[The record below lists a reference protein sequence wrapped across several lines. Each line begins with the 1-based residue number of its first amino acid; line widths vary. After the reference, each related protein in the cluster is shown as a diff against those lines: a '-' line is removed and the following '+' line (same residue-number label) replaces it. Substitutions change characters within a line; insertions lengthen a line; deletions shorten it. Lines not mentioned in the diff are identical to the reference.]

1 MTSQFILRTD
11 PDWQA
16 AAQDLVSGLIT
27 LPAGEKRVELLE
39 SICRG
44 LGNQLYPAFLQILY
58 LVGSNA
64 RPRCQQIVAET
75 LVDCLL
81 SGRLPSGSLAAWG
94 ASSQS
99 GDTAFGQSRSLGP
112 IEYLCSWYT
121 QPNEQT
127 PLEKGQFSRALQSLL
142 DLVATDPK
150 AQQLYA
156 RKLQGDALD
165 ALGGSWSSKAR
176 AGLGALAE
184 SWNSQDADSSQVVDA
199 FLSELQSESLLDQI
213 ARGRPAE
220 L

>member
-1 MTSQFILRTD
+1 MTAPFILRTD

-16 AAQDLVSGLIT
+16 AAQDLVSGLIA
-27 LPAGEKRVELLE
+27 LPTGEKRVELLE
-39 SICRG
+39 SICCG

-58 LVGSNA
+58 LIGSNA

-81 SGRLPSGSLAAWG
+81 SGRLPSGSFAAWG

-99 GDTAFGQSRSLGP
+99 GDTAFGQSRTLGP
-112 IEYLCSWYT
+112 IEYLCSWYI
-121 QPNEQT
+121 QPNEQM
-127 PLEKGQFSRALQSLL
+127 PLEQGQFSRALQSLL
-142 DLVATDPK
+142 NLVDADPK

-156 RKLQGDALD
+156 RKLQEDALD

-176 AGLGALAE
+176 AALSALAVN
-184 SWNSQDADSSQVVDA
+184 WNSDADSTQAVYA
-199 FLSELQSESLLDQI
+199 FLNELQSESLLDQI